1 MKYPYENLSDSDFES
16 LVVSICQQII
26 GTGCKAFTTGK
37 DGGRDSWFKGT
48 ANQYPS
54 LQAPWSG
61 IFLIQAKHTNSP
73 EASCSDK
80 NFHANPSSILHKEIK
95 RLQEIQKAER
105 FDNYILFTN
114 RKLSGIEH
122 PKIRKT
128 LQDGLNISNVEIIGR
143 DELDLFLQNF
153 PDIVRSYGLHKFS
166 SPARFFEKDIQ
177 DIILLFNET
186 EWESNSCQ
194 QLEFELSYTN
204 KEHKN
209 ELNNISQEYFDFIKE
224 HSLSHFKDINAFLK
238 NEQNR
243 IYKTKYLNTVSDLK
257 AYLLKNEGSFSTGMA
272 ILEHII
278 DCIVDENKHDI
289 MDARRLVRIFV
300 HFMYFNC
307 DIGKT
312 K

>member
-61 IFLIQAKHTNSP
+61 TFLIQAKHTNSP

-143 DELDLFLQNF
+143 DELDLFLQIF
-153 PDIVRSYGLHKFS
+153 
-166 SPARFFEKDIQ
+166 Q
-177 DIILLFNET
+177 ILLDHT
-186 EWESNSCQ
+186 V
-194 QLEFELSYTN
+194 Y
-204 KEHKN
+204 
-209 ELNNISQEYFDFIKE
+209 
-224 HSLSHFKDINAFLK
+224 INFHHPLAFLRK
-238 NEQNR
+238 IFRTLFSYLMKLNGNLTPANNLNSNYHIQ
-243 IYKTKYLNTVSDLK
+243 IKSTKTN
-257 AYLLKNEGSFSTGMA
+257 
-272 ILEHII
+272 
-278 DCIVDENKHDI
+278 
-289 MDARRLVRIFV
+289 
-300 HFMYFNC
+300 
-307 DIGKT
+307 
-312 K
+312 